1 MTLSQWKEV
10 MEELLD
16 GVQQELGSTV
26 PIKTK
31 VALNTFRRRLHS
43 TLVARR
49 RKRFE
54 QELEA
59 FLQSKRALRV
69 AAERYVCKKIP
80 PAIEAAIAV
89 LKRAQ
94 RLLAKGKGKRKGPHG
109 FSH

>member
-1 MTLSQWKEV
+1 

-31 VALNTFRRRLHS
+31 VALDTFRKRLDE

-59 FLQSKRALRV
+59 FLQSKRALR
-69 AAERYVCKKIP
+69 AAAKRYLRKKIP
-80 PAIEAAIAV
+80 PAIEAAVAVMKQALAV
-89 LKRAQ
+89 LAKYKTKRP
-94 RLLAKGKGKRKGPHG
+94 RGL
-109 FSH
+109 SD